1 MVFIENDKIQANVP
15 NAWVSSMENFIVKG
29 KNAEI
34 WDSEGKRYLDYVGGY
49 AVLNTGHNHDLV
61 IEKVKAQL
69 ENFSHSC
76 FAFAPHENAV
86 RVTQELN
93 QRYPIDGKTKTF
105 LVNSGAE
112 AVENA
117 IKIARY
123 FTKRKSVIA
132 FTGGFHGRTYL
143 AMGLTGKEKPYKEGF
158 GPFPEFI
165 HHVPYPYEYR
175 GITDEFVLS
184 EIKSLFENKLNPS
197 DTAAI
202 VLEVQLGEGGYIPT
216 SSYFIGELRNICNE
230 HGILLIFD
238 EVQTGFGRTGKFFG
252 SEHSGI
258 EPDIVT
264 LAKGIA
270 GGFPLAG
277 VLGREEIMDSIH
289 DAGIGSTFG
298 ASPISCAASL
308 GVFEAF
314 DNENILGNANK
325 QGELMHDHLNSLH
338 EKFDFIGDVRGFGPM
353 IGVEIVED
361 KKSKIP
367 NKPKTSEI
375 IENCKNSGLLLVNC
389 GLEGNVIR
397 FMGPLT
403 TPLDQVNEALTIFEK
418 SLTS

>member
-93 QRYPIDGKTKTF
+93 QRYPIEGKTKTF

-230 HGILLIFD
+230 YGIVLIFD

-325 QGELMHDHLNSLH
+325 QYAAPQN
-338 EKFDFIGDVRGFGPM
+338 VRRLITLSM
-353 IGVEIVED
+353 
-361 KKSKIP
+361 
-367 NKPKTSEI
+367 
-375 IENCKNSGLLLVNC
+375 
-389 GLEGNVIR
+389 
-397 FMGPLT
+397 
-403 TPLDQVNEALTIFEK
+403 
-418 SLTS
+418 